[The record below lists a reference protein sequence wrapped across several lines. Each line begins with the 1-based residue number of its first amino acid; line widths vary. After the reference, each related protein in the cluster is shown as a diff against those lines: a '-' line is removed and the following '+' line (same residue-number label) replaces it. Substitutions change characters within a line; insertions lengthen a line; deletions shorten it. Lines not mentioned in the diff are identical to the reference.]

1 MAMSADVLRLRNLRF
16 YAYHGLHA
24 AENQL
29 GQRYE
34 VDVEIRRDLGPA
46 GQADDL
52 QLTVDYP
59 RVIALIEEVVTG
71 RRFRLVEALAEAIAS
86 RVGRECGPM
95 ELLVRVRKPSPPVAV
110 QFDGIEVEICRT
122 YP

>member
-1 MAMSADVLRLRNLRF
+1 MPVDVLRLRNLRF
-16 YAYHGLHA
+16 YAYHGLYA
-24 AENQL
+24 AENEL

-34 VDVEIRRDLGPA
+34 VDLEIRRDLGPA
-46 GQADDL
+46 GRADDL

-59 RVIALIEEVVTG
+59 RVISLIEAVVTG
-71 RRFRLVEALAEAIAS
+71 RRFRLVEALAEAIAA
-86 RVGRECGPM
+86 RVGQECGPM

-122 YP
+122 YT